1 MRGADVHLH
10 PASEPSPGESFG
22 LPTPYGISAMA
33 GQYLTVWVFILSG
46 MVPCRHK
53 PKGSATLMISVILR
67 RLVTLIPV
75 LLGISMLTFGA
86 LHLIPGDMATL
97 LVGPEGIQDPA
108 VLDNIRRKYGL
119 DQPLIVQYG
128 VWLKN
133 VVQGDFGQS
142 LRLGVPVSD
151 EILRRLPLTIE
162 IAVLAMAFAL
172 VVGGTLGLLA
182 STAGGAWKW
191 IAQILT
197 IGGTAVPNYF
207 LATIFILYG
216 PRLIP
221 WIPALKYTSFSS
233 DPVQHFKS
241 LIYPAVALGVGL
253 AAIIAENT
261 RASVTEVKQ
270 QEFVRVA
277 RAKGLSERSVRI
289 GHVLRNGLIPIITVT
304 GLQIGYLLGGTII
317 TETVFALPGLGRLAL
332 SAATLRD
339 YPMMQGIVLVIATLV
354 LLTNLLADI
363 AYSFADPRVRM

>member
-1 MRGADVHLH
+1 M
-10 PASEPSPGESFG
+10 
-22 LPTPYGISAMA
+22 T
-33 GQYLTVWVFILSG
+33 T
-46 MVPCRHK
+46 
-53 PKGSATLMISVILR
+53 VILR
-67 RLVTLIPV
+67 RLATLVPV
-75 LLGISMLTFGA
+75 LLGISILTFGA
-86 LHLIPGDMATL
+86 LHMIPGDMATL
-97 LVGPEGIQDPA
+97 LVGPEGIHDPE

-119 DQPLIVQYG
+119 DEPLVVQYG

-133 VVQGDFGQS
+133 VLRGDFGDS
-142 LRLGVPVSD
+142 LRLGVPVID

-162 IAVLAMAFAL
+162 IAALAMTFAL

-182 STAGGAWKW
+182 GTAGGPWKW
-191 IAQILT
+191 VTQIFT

-241 LIYPAVALGVGL
+241 LIYPAIALGAGL

-261 RASVTEVKQ
+261 RASVLEVRQ

-277 RAKGLSERSVRI
+277 RAKGLSERGVTLRHI
-289 GHVLRNGLIPIITVT
+289 LRNGLIPIITVT

-339 YPMMQGIVLVIATLV
+339 YPMMQGIVLFIATLV

-363 AYSFADPRVRM
+363 AYSFADPRVRVH